1 MSNKMFSDHAEMQKL
16 HESLRSFMRKALGGG
31 RGMYSTSPDKQQSTP
46 VDAEEVPDEEAPPSI
61 KMPPPPTQSNRP
73 TRDLKVDVGKTNIQ
87 DLAMQILGLPEKPNP
102 NKNKAAN
109 RALQTLTA
117 KIATK
122 IRDALK
128 DLDPSI
134 GKVSIYENQNL
145 EKIILEELNRVL
157 NEEK

>member
-1 MSNKMFSDHAEMQKL
+1 
-16 HESLRSFMRKALGGG
+16 
-31 RGMYSTSPDKQQSTP
+31 
-46 VDAEEVPDEEAPPSI
+46 
-61 KMPPPPTQSNRP
+61 
-73 TRDLKVDVGKTNIQ
+73 RDLKVDVGKTNIQ